1 MKPALATDAQ
11 YLAAVKQ
18 GNTAKVQQMVDEAAK
33 AAGYGIKGWHGTKKE
48 FTSFNSNFNKES
60 PFSNGKKPWFF
71 SENEETASTYGSN
84 INNYLLKL
92 KNPLE
97 IHEITGRDSDGEYQ
111 REAFMLENEY
121 QALPENIRLLF
132 EEAKNSD
139 ADTDF
144 IVQEM
149 LKSGNAVSDYRKAF
163 KKWGKDNDGIIAY
176 ETLDT
181 LGEEYIDNIF
191 IVFDPSQ
198 IKLADPITYD
208 KSGKV
213 IPLSQRFDTGSEEIT
228 NPVVHSTDSDY
239 LAAVKQGNTAK
250 VQQMVDAAA
259 KAAGYTVVGYHGAG
273 NAPSFTVFKGESAA
287 GWFSQKAGLALT
299 RYGGR
304 KKLIKAFLSFQN
316 LLDLTKI
323 KGFDADNILDA
334 KYVYESA
341 KLPAPLGAKYR
352 YGKPIYETVHTQEF
366 VSIAKAA
373 GFDGIKMIENG
384 NVTWGVFSPSQIKSA
399 DPVTYNK
406 QGKVIPLSQRFDS
419 SSEEI
424 TNPVVPE
431 NEGIPFFHTTTKIT
445 KLEDVD
451 ISKTSPNSYLGQAL
465 YGVLEGGSWKPSH
478 LKSGRI
484 LRGTVSGRIIDLSNV
499 TNEDLK
505 RIGQLIGRNIET
517 VPFLTLE
524 KRFGDIGKGLR
535 AAGYSAA
542 IHLGPANTGKH
553 IAIFDVSK
561 IKSIGVDEIT
571 NPAGRIPAQF
581 PYEYAS
587 YLKRHFPEIWKLGGN
602 IRGNDAFR
610 WWTAYRQGDRSPT
623 VMHWWTVTRPAW
635 IARHYRDHLIAGV
648 VAQIK
653 WGTIGRLGVEGMKR
667 VVETKIRNA
676 R

>member
-198 IKLADPITYD
+198 IKSADPVTYN
-208 KSGKV
+208 KQGKV
-213 IPLSQRFDTGSEEIT
+213 IPLSQRFDSSSEEIT
-228 NPVVHSTDSDY
+228 NPIMRTSDSDY
-239 LAAVKQGNTAK
+239 LAAVKAGDTAR

-259 KAAGYTVVGYHGAG
+259 KAAGYTIDAFHGTDEE
-273 NAPSFTVFKGESAA
+273 FTVFDMS
-287 GWFSQKAGLALT
+287 KAGSST
-299 RYGGR
+299 GGFLPIRGMFFSNNINHSSHLGDGQQNKR
-304 KKLIKAFLSFQN
+304 KIRVKLRFKNAYIGKNWNS
-316 LLDLTKI
+316 LDKMMGGDFDQRPDEGLFVLKS
-323 KGFDADNILDA
+323 KGYDGYILDGGEEMLA
-334 KYVYESA
+334 
-341 KLPAPLGAKYR
+341 
-352 YGKPIYETVHTQEF
+352 I
-366 VSIAKAA
+366 
-373 GFDGIKMIENG
+373 D
-384 NVTWGVFSPSQIKSA
+384 PSQIKLA
-399 DPVTYNK
+399 DPVTYDK

-524 KRFGDIGKGLR
+524 KRYGDIGKGLR

-587 YLKRHFPEIWKLGGN
+587 YLKQHFPEIWRLGGN

-623 VMHWWTVTRPAW
+623 VTHWWSVTRPAW
-635 IARHYRDHLIAGV
+635 IARHYKDHLIAGV

>member
-11 YLAAVKQ
+11 YLAAVKA
-18 GNTAKVQQMVDEAAK
+18 GSVEWAQQMVDEAAK
-33 AAGYGIKGWHGTKKE
+33 AAGYGIKVGGFFVK
-48 FTSFNSNFNKES
+48 NANES
-60 PFSNGKKPWFF
+60 IGKLPKWADEIYKFGKLA
-71 SENEETASTYGSN
+71 SENGRFETVKQYNRAASYGDAIEPKRNSVTESALKYWDGVDGTLA
-84 INNYLLKL
+84 NYIFEQGLKGVEIGPFVFAERIGNAPERGYSLNYRDQTGELGVSVLGLLDPSKGFVKQNDSTFEL
-92 KNPLE
+92 FNDGERRFVGGFLTPYK
-97 IHEITGRDSDGEYQ
+97 GSDGE
-111 REAFMLENEY
+111 
-121 QALPENIRLLF
+121 PLLIGIQF
-132 EEAKNSD
+132 D
-139 ADTDF
+139 
-144 IVQEM
+144 
-149 LKSGNAVSDYRKAF
+149 
-163 KKWGKDNDGIIAY
+163 GKRH
-176 ETLDT
+176 
-181 LGEEYIDNIF
+181 
-191 IVFDPSQ
+191 Q

-213 IPLSQRFDTGSEEIT
+213 IPLSQRF
-228 NPVVHSTDSDY
+228 N
-239 LAAVKQGNTAK
+239 N
-250 VQQMVDAAA
+250 
-259 KAAGYTVVGYHGAG
+259 
-273 NAPSFTVFKGESAA
+273 
-287 GWFSQKAGLALT
+287 
-299 RYGGR
+299 
-304 KKLIKAFLSFQN
+304 
-316 LLDLTKI
+316 
-323 KGFDADNILDA
+323 
-334 KYVYESA
+334 
-341 KLPAPLGAKYR
+341 
-352 YGKPIYETVHTQEF
+352 
-366 VSIAKAA
+366 
-373 GFDGIKMIENG
+373 
-384 NVTWGVFSPSQIKSA
+384 
-399 DPVTYNK
+399 
-406 QGKVIPLSQRFDS
+406 

-484 LRGTVSGRIIDLSNV
+484 LRGTVSGRIIDLLNV

-524 KRFGDIGKGLR
+524 KRYGDIGKGLR

-571 NPAGRIPAQF
+571 NPAAKIPAQF

-587 YLKRHFPEIWKLGGN
+587 YLKQHFPEIWRLGGN

-667 VVETKIRNA
+667 VVETKIRNS

>member
-1 MKPALATDAQ
+1 MKTALATDAQ
-11 YLAAVKQ
+11 YLAAVKS
-18 GNTAKVQQMVDEAAK
+18 GDTAKAQQMVDEAAK
-33 AAGYGIKGWHGTKKE
+33 AAGVNRKIDPTKIRTFWRVGKPPEGGKSYNTKDQFFEKGVSTYFYPE
-48 FTSFNSNFNKES
+48 ATSFAGMDRSDWYKVSGEFV
-60 PFSNGKKPWFF
+60 G
-71 SENEETASTYGSN
+71 YG
-84 INNYLLKL
+84 
-92 KNPLE
+92 
-97 IHEITGRDSDGEYQ
+97 SDGEPLVKVESFKKGTQ
-111 REAFMLENEY
+111 REIDAALKKKPILRLEPGDSFHFPKYITYDDRFTVRSVLRRKNGSFYGYEISSSY
-121 QALPENIRLLF
+121 I
-132 EEAKNSD
+132 AKD
-139 ADTDF
+139 YPIGTE
-144 IVQEM
+144 IPY
-149 LKSGNAVSDYRKAF
+149 YRKF
-163 KKWGKDNDGIIAY
+163 GP
-176 ETLDT
+176 
-181 LGEEYIDNIF
+181 EY
-191 IVFDPSQ
+191 
-198 IKLADPITYD
+198 LADDELGVTDITYAPITYN
-208 KSGKV
+208 KQGEMV
-213 IPLSQRFDTGSEEIT
+213 PLSQRF
-228 NPVVHSTDSDY
+228 N
-239 LAAVKQGNTAK
+239 
-250 VQQMVDAAA
+250 
-259 KAAGYTVVGYHGAG
+259 
-273 NAPSFTVFKGESAA
+273 
-287 GWFSQKAGLALT
+287 
-299 RYGGR
+299 
-304 KKLIKAFLSFQN
+304 
-316 LLDLTKI
+316 
-323 KGFDADNILDA
+323 
-334 KYVYESA
+334 
-341 KLPAPLGAKYR
+341 
-352 YGKPIYETVHTQEF
+352 
-366 VSIAKAA
+366 
-373 GFDGIKMIENG
+373 
-384 NVTWGVFSPSQIKSA
+384 
-399 DPVTYNK
+399 
-406 QGKVIPLSQRFDS
+406 S

-524 KRFGDIGKGLR
+524 KRYGDIGKGLR

-587 YLKRHFPEIWKLGGN
+587 YLKQHFPEIWRLGGN

-667 VVETKIRNA
+667 VVETKIRNS

>member
-1 MKPALATDAQ
+1 MKTALATDAQ
-11 YLAAVKQ
+11 YLAAVK
-18 GNTAKVQQMVDEAAK
+18 
-33 AAGYGIKGWHGTKKE
+33 AGSVEW
-48 FTSFNSNFNKES
+48 
-60 PFSNGKKPWFF
+60 
-71 SENEETASTYGSN
+71 A
-84 INNYLLKL
+84 
-92 KNPLE
+92 
-97 IHEITGRDSDGEYQ
+97 
-111 REAFMLENEY
+111 
-121 QALPENIRLLF
+121 
-132 EEAKNSD
+132 
-139 ADTDF
+139 
-144 IVQEM
+144 
-149 LKSGNAVSDYRKAF
+149 
-163 KKWGKDNDGIIAY
+163 
-176 ETLDT
+176 
-181 LGEEYIDNIF
+181 
-191 IVFDPSQ
+191 
-198 IKLADPITYD
+198 
-208 KSGKV
+208 
-213 IPLSQRFDTGSEEIT
+213 
-228 NPVVHSTDSDY
+228 
-239 LAAVKQGNTAK
+239 
-250 VQQMVDAAA
+250 QQMVDAAA
-259 KAAGYTVVGYHGAG
+259 KAAGYTIDAFHGTDEE
-273 NAPSFTVFKGESAA
+273 FTVFDMS
-287 GWFSQKAGLALT
+287 KAGSST
-299 RYGGR
+299 GGFLPIRGMFFSNNINHSSHLGDGQQNKR
-304 KKLIKAFLSFQN
+304 KIRVKLRFKNAYIGKNWNS
-316 LLDLTKI
+316 LDKMMGGDFDQRPDEGLFVLKS
-323 KGFDADNILDA
+323 KGYDGYILDGGEEMLA
-334 KYVYESA
+334 
-341 KLPAPLGAKYR
+341 
-352 YGKPIYETVHTQEF
+352 I
-366 VSIAKAA
+366 
-373 GFDGIKMIENG
+373 D
-384 NVTWGVFSPSQIKSA
+384 PSQIKLA
-399 DPVTYNK
+399 DPVTYDK
-406 QGKVIPLSQRFDS
+406 QGNVIPLSQRFNS
-419 SSEEI
+419 NSEEI

-653 WGTIGRLGVEGMKR
+653 WGTIGSLGVSGMKR

>member
-1 MKPALATDAQ
+1 MKPAIATDAQ
-11 YLAAVKQ
+11 YLAAVKS
-18 GNTAKVQQMVDEAAK
+18 GSVEWAQQMVDAAAN
-33 AAGYGIKGWHGTKKE
+33 AAGYTVVGYHGTKKE

-213 IPLSQRFDTGSEEIT
+213 IPLSKRF
-228 NPVVHSTDSDY
+228 N
-239 LAAVKQGNTAK
+239 
-250 VQQMVDAAA
+250 
-259 KAAGYTVVGYHGAG
+259 
-273 NAPSFTVFKGESAA
+273 
-287 GWFSQKAGLALT
+287 
-299 RYGGR
+299 
-304 KKLIKAFLSFQN
+304 
-316 LLDLTKI
+316 
-323 KGFDADNILDA
+323 
-334 KYVYESA
+334 
-341 KLPAPLGAKYR
+341 
-352 YGKPIYETVHTQEF
+352 
-366 VSIAKAA
+366 
-373 GFDGIKMIENG
+373 
-384 NVTWGVFSPSQIKSA
+384 
-399 DPVTYNK
+399 
-406 QGKVIPLSQRFDS
+406 S

-524 KRFGDIGKGLR
+524 KRYGDIGKGLR

-587 YLKRHFPEIWKLGGN
+587 YLKQHFPEIWRLGGN

-610 WWTAYRQGDRSPT
+610 WWSAYRQGDLSPT
-623 VMHWWTVTRPAW
+623 VMHWWSVTRPAW

-653 WGTIGRLGVEGMKR
+653 WGTIGRLGVAGMKR
-667 VVETKIRNA
+667 VVETKIRNS

>member
-1 MKPALATDAQ
+1 MKTALATDAQ
-11 YLAAVKQ
+11 YLAAVKA
-18 GNTAKVQQMVDEAAK
+18 GSVEWAQQMVDAAAK
-33 AAGYGIKGWHGTKKE
+33 AAGYTIGPVYHASKNKFDVFLSKADQAEQRGEEFEGEDDNVGNLGEGFYFTPDKTYASKYGTVRSFYLKIK
-48 FTSFNSNFNKES
+48 
-60 PFSNGKKPWFF
+60 
-71 SENEETASTYGSN
+71 N
-84 INNYLLKL
+84 IVNLDDSRTRNRA
-92 KNPLE
+92 LE
-97 IHEITGRDSDGEYQ
+97 IETELEEELGQVFPSDIYEVLIDEQ
-111 REAFMLENEY
+111 
-121 QALPENIRLLF
+121 
-132 EEAKNSD
+132 
-139 ADTDF
+139 
-144 IVQEM
+144 
-149 LKSGNAVSDYRKAF
+149 KS
-163 KKWGKDNDGIIAY
+163 DGIIGKGVGGFSAGAT
-176 ETLDT
+176 ELMVKKS
-181 LGEEYIDNIF
+181 N
-191 IVFDPSQ
+191 Q
-198 IKLADPITYD
+198 AKLADPITYD

-213 IPLSQRFDTGSEEIT
+213 IPLSQRFDS
-228 NPVVHSTDSDY
+228 
-239 LAAVKQGNTAK
+239 
-250 VQQMVDAAA
+250 
-259 KAAGYTVVGYHGAG
+259 
-273 NAPSFTVFKGESAA
+273 
-287 GWFSQKAGLALT
+287 
-299 RYGGR
+299 GR
-304 KKLIKAFLSFQN
+304 
-316 LLDLTKI
+316 
-323 KGFDADNILDA
+323 
-334 KYVYESA
+334 
-341 KLPAPLGAKYR
+341 
-352 YGKPIYETVHTQEF
+352 
-366 VSIAKAA
+366 
-373 GFDGIKMIENG
+373 
-384 NVTWGVFSPSQIKSA
+384 
-399 DPVTYNK
+399 
-406 QGKVIPLSQRFDS
+406 
-419 SSEEI
+419 EEI

-587 YLKRHFPEIWKLGGN
+587 YLKQHFPEIWKLGGN

-610 WWTAYRQGDRSPT
+610 WWSAYRQGDRSPT
-623 VMHWWTVTRPAW
+623 VTHWWSVTRPAW
-635 IARHYRDHLIAGV
+635 IARHYKDHLIAGV

-653 WGTIGRLGVEGMKR
+653 WGTIGRLGVSGMKR
-667 VVETKIRNA
+667 VVETKIRNS